1 MGLESL
7 FPTTILRRNDH
18 QFPFLAGGLVAVAC
32 VLALRY
38 SPTSSVLESQ
48 PIIRSPRAT
57 LLPHLSED
65 EIANLPY
72 APEILPGAR
81 DVTSPYGTVRV
92 YEWGPEDGRKVLLV
106 HGIST
111 PCVALGL

>member
-1 MGLESL
+1 MGLDSL
-7 FPTTILRRNDH
+7 FPTPILRRYDH
-18 QFPFLAGGLVAVAC
+18 QFPFLAAGLVSLAC

-38 SPTSSVLESQ
+38 SPTNPVLKSQ
-48 PIIRSPRAT
+48 SIIRSPRAT
-57 LLPHLSED
+57 LLPHLSEA

-72 APEILPGAR
+72 PPDILPGAR